1 MSTLA
6 LSRGAQPSIAV
17 ELSRWK
23 CQKPDGYLL
32 GSDRMGEDPD
42 VNPESID
49 RVIQTPRLVLRPH
62 TRADFDDS
70 AAMRGDPEVMR
81 FIGGKPFTREEA
93 WTRLLRNVGHW
104 EVLGFG
110 YWVVRDAAGR
120 FIGEVGLAD
129 FQREV
134 EPRLEGPEAGW
145 VLTRWAHGQGFATEA
160 VRAVLAWGE
169 RHFGSPRSWC
179 IIDPGNAP
187 SIHVAERCGFVKV
200 ADGSYLGAPTLVFAR
215 DQRSV
220 GAG

>member
-1 MSTLA
+1 MTERPFIGDCFEVADTENPLT
-6 LSRGAQPSIAV
+6 
-17 ELSRWK
+17 
-23 CQKPDGYLL
+23 
-32 GSDRMGEDPD
+32 EDPD

-93 WTRLLRNVGHW
+93 WTRFLRNVGHW

-120 FIGEVGLAD
+120 FVGEVGFAD

-134 EPRLEGPEAGW
+134 EPRPDGPEAGW
-145 VLTRWAHGQGFATEA
+145 VLARWAHGQGFATES
-160 VRAVLAWGE
+160 VRAILAWGE

-179 IIDPGNAP
+179 IIDPSNAS
-187 SIHVAERCGFVKV
+187 SIHVAERCGFAKI
-200 ADGSYLGAPTLVFAR
+200 ADGSYLGAPTLVFER

-220 GAG
+220 GAV